1 VSESIAG
8 YVLAHLE
15 RQVAQLGRPEV
26 YLLDLMA
33 WCLNSL
39 TQHNRALPSSIARR
53 ASAVLRKVL
62 SITHAHPADETFPPL
77 VTALAFPD
85 FVEAATDLERW
96 LGEAPDAGTQCQILD
111 TLVAMR
117 SPRLLDVLIRLA
129 RSSQWRALQAQ
140 ILGYIAA
147 IADDGRLM
155 RLPNDLNHVAYEAAI
170 VRDIRFQRKG
180 IRQIAVLANGA
191 SL

>member
-1 VSESIAG
+1 VRES
-8 YVLAHLE
+8 HLE

-26 YLLDLMA
+26 YLLELMA

-39 TQHNRALPSSIARR
+39 TQHNQALPPGLARR
-53 ASAVLRKVL
+53 ALAVLRGLL
-62 SITHAHPADETFPPL
+62 SMTHAHPSDEHFHAL
-77 VTALAFPD
+77 LAALAFPD
-85 FVEAATDLERW
+85 FAEVAADLERK
-96 LGEAPDAGTQCQILD
+96 LGEAPDADTQVPILD

-117 SPRLLDVLIRLA
+117 PPRLIDTLIRLA
-129 RSSQWRALQAQ
+129 RASREPTLRARVED
-140 ILGYIAA
+140 YITAS
-147 IADDGRLM
+147 ADDGRLM
-155 RLPNDLNHVAYEAAI
+155 RLPNDLSHVAYEAAI